1 MKKHF
6 YASMVILIFISAD
19 LAIAQPGYH
28 TAKEILSQ
36 DIKHP
41 GATTRLYYDTL
52 IPSSQDSLG
61 FGLCGDTLKIY
72 KLNLPAHGY
81 IGGNNSNGDKE
92 IMQKFGVSGSGGVYT
107 ILALFGKKSNAINV
121 NVVAKMYSVDPLTHG
136 PDSFMA
142 VTDPLTMADIDTN
155 SFSGLFTTFP
165 FPGVIY
171 MADSFFAS
179 IELPTATGDTIAV
192 YMTPQNCYSG
202 NQQAY
207 VMKSNSTFIP
217 LNNGAGSYGLNAD
230 YWIWPVFIP
239 DSSIG
244 NSAITLRDLSL
255 FRAFPN
261 PVDNSVILNFAISA
275 PSNMWVDF
283 VDASGRIIKTT
294 ELGFQ
299 LSGKHSI
306 ATDVS
311 MLPTGTYFYSIAT
324 TNERLFSRVVVV
336 H

>member
-1 MKKHF
+1 MKKHL
-6 YASMVILIFISAD
+6 YTAIIISILCCTDS
-19 LAIAQPGYH
+19 AIAQQSFYSV
-28 TAKEILSQ
+28 KEILSK
-36 DIKHP
+36 DISRV
-41 GATTRLYYDTL
+41 ASNSRLYYDTL
-52 IPSSQDSLG
+52 IPSSQDTLG

-72 KLNLPAHGY
+72 KLNQPAQGY

-107 ILALFGKKSNAINV
+107 ILALFGKKTNAINV

-171 MADSFFAS
+171 TADSFFAS

-202 NQQAY
+202 KQQAY
-207 VMKSNSTFIP
+207 IMKSNGTFMP
-217 LNNGAGSYGLNAD
+217 LNGGTGSYGLNAD

-239 DSSIG
+239 DSSVG

-255 FRAFPN
+255 YRAFPN
-261 PVDNSVILNFAISA
+261 PADNSVTVNFTINN
-275 PSNMWVDF
+275 PSDVWIDF
-283 VDASGRIIKTT
+283 VDATGKIISSQDF
-294 ELGFQ
+294 GFQ
-299 LSGKHSI
+299 LSGKHSMTI
-306 ATDVS
+306 DVS
-311 MLPTGTYFYSIAT
+311 KLSTGIYFYSIVT
-324 TNERLFSRVVVV
+324 PNERLFSRIEVV